1 VEKTGVFRVPLHH
14 LDHEVVL
21 LNCGT
26 AVEVPSFV
34 ARACSYIKQH
44 IKTEGIFRKAG
55 STSRQKELKVS
66 VQEVFGPAGSN
77 LKLIIFITT

>member
-1 VEKTGVFRVPLHH
+1 MEKAGIFRVPLHH
-14 LDHEVVL
+14 LDHEIVL

-44 IKTEGIFRKAG
+44 IETEGIFRKAG
-55 STSRQKELKVS
+55 STSRQKELKVWHIQKTCEPFS
-66 VQEVFGPAGSN
+66 MVIRLLHA
-77 LKLIIFITT
+77 